1 MRKLKLFFVAMLT
14 AFCCFAF
21 SACELVMTGVYMMAG
36 IVGWATNE
44 DKDAPTSEELRMP
57 VEITEG
63 AVIVEVTQNEEGFYL
78 AKTVGA
84 IKCLGDKDAD
94 EFNYKISYYDADGF
108 LLDTIAI
115 YEDYIGPG
123 DTYKVEYEAELFFEP
138 ATARIWDVEV
148 YAAYDYK
155 TEREH
160 KAQVEVL
167 EGETLTCEL
176 GEDGLY
182 HATVTGQVK
191 LLTDYESTMYLR
203 VAFYDAN
210 GYMYVREWKKTVYGP
225 AERTYTVECTAETEI
240 VSCKVVYASTLNYSV
255 NY

>member
-1 MRKLKLFFVAMLT
+1 MKKMKLFFVAILT

-21 SACELVMTGVYMMAG
+21 SACDLVWSGLYLTAG
-36 IVGWATNE
+36 LTDWALNE
-44 DKDAPTSEELRMP
+44 DKDAPTDEELRMP

-63 AVIVEVTQNEEGFYL
+63 AQIVEVTQNEEGFYL

-84 IKCLGDKDAD
+84 IKNLGDKDA
-94 EFNYKISYYDADGF
+94 ERFYFNISYYDAEGF
-108 LLDTIAI
+108 LLDTVGI
-115 YEDYIGPG
+115 YEDYIGAG

-148 YAAYDYK
+148 YAVYDYAMEK
-155 TEREH
+155 KY
-160 KAQVEVL
+160 KAEVEVL
-167 EGETLTCEL
+167 DGAALTCAL

-182 HATVTGQVK
+182 HATATGQVK
-191 LLTDYESTMYLR
+191 LLVDYEDTMYLH

-210 GYMYVREWKKTVYGP
+210 GYLYVREWEKTVRGP

-240 VSCKVVYASTLNYSV
+240 VSCKVVYASTINY
-255 NY
+255 NLYY

>member
-1 MRKLKLFFVAMLT
+1 MAKKLLCLLLTVMML
-14 AFCCFAF
+14 
-21 SACELVMTGVYMMAG
+21 SACFVGCNKQQNDEGKEFQTFEEFENAKLGVLTGSEFDRQTQELFPDSEKLQFSNVADL
-36 IVGWATNE
+36 IVSLE
-44 DKDAPTSEELRMP
+44 SDKT
-57 VEITEG
+57 
-63 AVIVEVTQNEEGFYL
+63 
-78 AKTVGA
+78 
-84 IKCLGDKDAD
+84 
-94 EFNYKISYYDADGF
+94 DGF

-225 AERTYTVECTAETEI
+225 AERTYTVECTSDAEI